1 MGGLCSRDSPIAV
14 PTPEPKPLFNYIVRG
29 NFIPQQNGDL
39 KVHEEQSLIYVS
51 VDFVTETIFRF

>member
-1 MGGLCSRDSPIAV
+1 MGCGDSKPIKDTDITV
-14 PTPEPKPLFNYIVRG
+14 GPSYDYIVRG